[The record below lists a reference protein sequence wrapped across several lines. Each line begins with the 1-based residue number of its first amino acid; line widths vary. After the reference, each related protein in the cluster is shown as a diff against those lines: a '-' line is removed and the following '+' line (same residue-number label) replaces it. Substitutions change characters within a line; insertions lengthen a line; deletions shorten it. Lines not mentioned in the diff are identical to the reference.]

1 MAGLLFYF
9 LKNPSALSQWA
20 SMLSGAFERIS
31 SSAARHS
38 AATDIQGKIAAFV
51 KSAHMDAL
59 MPYGLKIKWIVKGGD
74 ESYVD
79 KSDVVAIM
87 EYRRN
92 GDQNFVAAAQQ
103 YTSRPLLPSIRHD
116 LPRDLITAADL
127 VVQEKMIRSQRPD
140 ALGIFMD
147 DVVPSAL
154 RGNAAAKILH
164 ESLCRLDRLGFF
176 SNVFLN
182 EVALLGEALL
192 DLDADARGK
201 EVRGLAKFL
210 ERFWSRAPGEDVPL
224 EYDGRVFK
232 VGIILVA
239 RQKTMVE
246 VGTAAY
252 ISRAERAMSRGV
264 HSVYVTGSAQDGG
277 FLERV
282 IGELKEI
289 MPEKFEWVRKYRSRQ
304 RSASYDA
311 AIAFFRR

>member
-1 MAGLLFYF
+1 M
-9 LKNPSALSQWA
+9 
-20 SMLSGAFERIS
+20 
-31 SSAARHS
+31 
-38 AATDIQGKIAAFV
+38 
-51 KSAHMDAL
+51 
-59 MPYGLKIKWIVKGGD
+59 
-74 ESYVD
+74 
-79 KSDVVAIM
+79 
-87 EYRRN
+87 
-92 GDQNFVAAAQQ
+92 
-103 YTSRPLLPSIRHD
+103 
-116 LPRDLITAADL
+116 
-127 VVQEKMIRSQRPD
+127 
-140 ALGIFMD
+140 
-147 DVVPSAL
+147 
-154 RGNAAAKILH
+154 
-164 ESLCRLDRLGFF
+164 
-176 SNVFLN
+176 
-182 EVALLGEALL
+182 
-192 DLDADARGK
+192 
-201 EVRGLAKFL
+201 
-210 ERFWSRAPGEDVPL
+210 PL